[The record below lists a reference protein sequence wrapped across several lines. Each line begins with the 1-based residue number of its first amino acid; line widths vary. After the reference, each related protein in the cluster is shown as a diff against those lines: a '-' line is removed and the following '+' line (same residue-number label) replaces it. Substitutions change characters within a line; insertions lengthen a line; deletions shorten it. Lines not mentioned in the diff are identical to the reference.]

1 MSWCSILGVCITR
14 PICRSSKI
22 PHSISDFWALFSHVK
37 HCCLATQYQSFFFFF
52 WMCVSTWMLSLTWL
66 FFFIDDYSDSDSDW
80 DHLDLLQL
88 TRVTVNKLLQE
99 LQQST
104 STVLQRYFFY
114 CLNRIL
120 VTLIAVFFC
129 VVLKCRM
136 REQIFFFS
144 FPQKMKI
151 QLLLYSFPVYLSRY
165 VLFHTWKFWDNMSY
179 DTEINIKLWSLLE
192 QIWNNDY
199 LGSGRALVLFHRH

>member
-1 MSWCSILGVCITR
+1 MLSTVALQ
-14 PICRSSKI
+14 
-22 PHSISDFWALFSHVK
+22 HSTKV
-37 HCCLATQYQSFFFFF
+37 FFFFF
-52 WMCVSTWMLSLTWL
+52 FNVCVHMDAFSNVT
-66 FFFIDDYSDSDSDW
+66 FFFIDEYSDSDSDW

-88 TRVTVNKLLQE
+88 TRVTMVKLLQE

-136 REQIFFFS
+136 REQIFFFFFSTKDENTATAIFFSSLSKSLCS
-144 FPQKMKI
+144 FPHLK
-151 QLLLYSFPVYLSRY
+151 
-165 VLFHTWKFWDNMSY
+165 VLGQH
-179 DTEINIKLWSLLE
+179 ELWY
-192 QIWNNDY
+192 WN
-199 LGSGRALVLFHRH
+199 